1 MLWTLAAERLT
12 IWLGSWNVLK
22 AAHFSIVFYVS
33 WEVSVMR
40 NGAGQGTFSCVK
52 SDDSHCHH
60 QRMFYARFFVRA
72 TPLTE
77 IASPSNRD
85 RISALRM
92 WKISMST
99 AAHKMEKNMVLAMC
113 LEKSEAFNLTVLESL
128 PLYWQAKIFLK
139 NLSDLVLDC
148 MVNREKQLGYPH
160 YNYFLSFGTAAILIV
175 RFFFFNYCNSC
186 GETWVGRDTGK
197 RKGNVFRGILV

>member
-1 MLWTLAAERLT
+1 MESKSYDVTTCYERWQQKDLLYGWVVEMSWKQHISQSFFMFPGKCRSWGMGLGKEPLVASKVMILT
-12 IWLGSWNVLK
+12 VTTRGCSM
-22 AAHFSIVFYVS
+22 HVFLS
-33 WEVSVMR
+33 E
-40 NGAGQGTFSCVK
+40 QL
-52 SDDSHCHH
+52 
-60 QRMFYARFFVRA
+60 
-72 TPLTE
+72 PLTE

-175 RFFFFNYCNSC
+175 RFFFF
-186 GETWVGRDTGK
+186 
-197 RKGNVFRGILV
+197 